1 MIDQHIKE
9 YFSYIPQ
16 KVPGMLVTKNYKT
29 LLIDSGLE
37 SDMFNIICSTGQEEE
52 DSVQNSIDYFRQKE
66 LPFCWWV
73 GFDSDPVWLAG
84 ELKNHGLKP
93 AEEELV
99 MKVNLNNIEWPL
111 QSESY
116 YFQEVRTSEQ
126 LSDFMRVMFSIL
138 PEEEKEAVN
147 KYYQLAKDLM
157 FNSDLHLLVG
167 YVDHKPVATS
177 SVFISSDIA
186 SIFGVIVDP
195 HMRGRGLGKA
205 GTLSAMKKAKNEGSD
220 ICVLTATNDAKFL
233 YEKIGFKSVKLMEV
247 YS

>member
-16 KVPGMLVTKNYKT
+16 KIPGMLVTKNYNT
-29 LLIDSGLE
+29 LLIDSGLQ
-37 SDMFNIICSTGQEEE
+37 SDMFNIICSTEEE
-52 DSVQNSIDYFRQKE
+52 GKALVQNSIDHFCQKE

-73 GFDSDPVWLAG
+73 GFDSDPAWLTG

-99 MKVNLNNIEWPL
+99 MRVNLNNIEWPL
-111 QSESY
+111 QSENY

-138 PEEEKEAVN
+138 PEEEKEPVN
-147 KYYQLAKDLM
+147 KYYQLAKHLI

-167 YVDHKPVATS
+167 YVDDKPVATS
-177 SVFISSDIA
+177 SVFISCGIA

-195 HMRGRGLGKA
+195 NMRGQGLGKA
-205 GTLSAMKKAKNEGSD
+205 ATLSAMKKAKNEGCG

-233 YEKIGFKSVKLMEV
+233 YEKIGFKGVKLMEV